1 MGAAVVRPDEGAR
14 GDADIDG
21 DPAQQEQH
29 GCNAERKLLLAALQ
43 SRAGRG
49 YDSASEQ
56 GVASGE
62 VLAHPATQVRRGR
75 ERDEGEAEDDEGC
88 EDCVDERV
96 HRKETER
103 RVVFLCCSVRRVSAC
118 CVRR

>member
-1 MGAAVVRPDEGAR
+1 
-14 GDADIDG
+14 
-21 DPAQQEQH
+21 
-29 GCNAERKLLLAALQ
+29 
-43 SRAGRG
+43 
-49 YDSASEQ
+49 
-56 GVASGE
+56 
-62 VLAHPATQVRRGR
+62 VRRGR

-103 RVVFLCCSVRRVSAC
+103 RVVFLCCSARRVSAC